1 MNSPLYLDPS
11 ADTSARVAD
20 LVSRMTLPE
29 KVGQMMQLPGT
40 GVGGVETAIGDFHI
54 GSMLHMSPENLVI
67 AGELAQNTRLRIP
80 ILIGEDCI
88 HGHSFFQG
96 ATIFPTQ
103 LGMAASFDP
112 SLLERVARVTAV
124 EVATTGIHWTFSPVL
139 CIARDLRWGR
149 VSETFGEDPHLIGEL
164 AAAMIRGYQGDGLK
178 DPTAILAT
186 AKHFVG
192 YSETQGGRDASEADI
207 SRRKLSSWFLPPFE
221 KAAREGCATFMLG
234 YQAIDGVPITIDT
247 WLLGDVLRKQ
257 WGYKGMLI
265 TDWDNV
271 GNLVREQRLFPDYA
285 HAAAAAVKAGNDM
298 IMTTPKFFDGALQ
311 AVAQGLLDEQLI
323 DQAVGRILT
332 LKFDLGL
339 FENPRLPDLDG
350 QKSVIAQPAHTE
362 LNLEATRRSLVLL
375 RNDGLLPLP
384 QTVRKIAVVGPNAD
398 DPDTQLGD
406 WAGNSGQAHWL
417 KTGHPREEITTVLDG
432 MRTLAPEGCQVAYA
446 RGADIITTGPD
457 PIGGFFPDGQPR
469 PHIAMPVDPDPAMI
483 AAAVE
488 AARGADAV
496 VAVLGDRIELVGE
509 GRSTATLDLLG
520 GQVAL
525 LDALVATGTPV
536 ILVVLAS
543 KPHVLPPSA
552 DRAAA
557 VVWAANPGLL
567 GGTAIAELIFGEIE
581 PSGRLPISW
590 PRHVGQQPT
599 YYNQIDAQHGHR
611 YADLTQEPAWVFGEG
626 LGYST
631 VEYSDLEILTPS
643 LTASETVRA
652 RVTVANTGNRAA
664 IETVQVYVRD
674 VNTSVTWADR
684 ELKSFAHVT
693 VAAGTSTVV
702 ELAVPTAACSIVTST
717 GERAVE
723 PGAFEL
729 LVGPSSRLADLL
741 VASFDIATADKATLE
756 GATS

>member
-1 MNSPLYLDPS
+1 VNIPLYLDPT
-11 ADTSARVAD
+11 AETATRVAD

-29 KVGQMMQLPGT
+29 KVGQMMQLPGNN
-40 GVGGVETAIGDFHI
+40 GVESPIRDFHV
-54 GSMLHMSPENLVI
+54 GSMLHMSPANLVA
-67 AGELAQNTRLRIP
+67 AGALAEQSRLRIP

-88 HGHSFFQG
+88 HGHSFFEG

-103 LGMAASFDP
+103 LGLAATFDP
-112 SLLERVARVTAV
+112 DLLERVGRATAI
-124 EVATTGIHWTFSPVL
+124 EVAPTGIHWTFSPVL
-139 CIARDLRWGR
+139 CITRDLRWGR

-164 AAAMIRGYQGDGLK
+164 AAAMIRGYQGDGLQ

-186 AKHFVG
+186 AKHFAG

-207 SRRKLSSWFLPPFE
+207 SRRKLASWFLPPFE

-234 YQAIDGVPITIDT
+234 YQAIDGTPITINK
-247 WLLGDVLRKQ
+247 WLLGDVLRKE
-257 WGYKGMLI
+257 WGYQGMLI

-285 HAAAAAVKAGNDM
+285 HAAAAAVQAGNDM
-298 IMTTPKFFDGALQ
+298 IMTTPKFFDGAQQ
-311 AVAQGLLDEQLI
+311 AVAQGLLDEALI

-339 FENPRLPDLDG
+339 FENPRLPDTAR
-350 QKSVIAQPAHTE
+350 QSAVIAQPAATA
-362 LNLEATRRSLVLL
+362 LNLEAARRSLVLL

-384 QTVRKIAVVGPNAD
+384 GTASKIAVIGPNAD

-417 KTGHPREEITTVLDG
+417 QTGHPRDAIVTVLDG
-432 MRTLAPEGCQVAYA
+432 LRTLAPEGCEVAYA
-446 RGADIITTGPD
+446 KGAEIITTGPD
-457 PIGGFFPDGQPR
+457 PKGEFFPDGQPR
-469 PHIAMPVDPDPAMI
+469 PDIAMPVAPDAAMI
-483 AAAVE
+483 AEAV
-488 AARGADAV
+488 ASARGADAV
-496 VAVLGDRIELVGE
+496 VAVLGDRIELIGE
-509 GRSTATLDLLG
+509 GRSTATLELLG

-525 LDALVATGTPV
+525 LDALVETGTPV

-557 VVWAANPGLL
+557 VIWAANPGLL
-567 GGTAIAELIFGEIE
+567 GGQAIAEVLFGQIE

-611 YADLTQEPAWVFGEG
+611 YADLTQEPAWVFGDG

-631 VEYSDLEILTPS
+631 VEYRDLQVLTPT
-643 LTASETVRA
+643 LTGGDILRA
-652 RVTVANTGNRAA
+652 VVTVSNTGSRDAL
-664 IETVQVYVRD
+664 ETVQVYVRD
-674 VNTSVTWADR
+674 VNTSATWADR
-684 ELKSFAHVT
+684 ELKSFAKVT
-693 VAAGTSTVV
+693 VAPGESATV
-702 ELAVPTAACSIVTST
+702 ELEVPTAACSIVTSE
-717 GERAVE
+717 GERVVE

-729 LVGPSSRLADLL
+729 LVGPTSRLADLL
-741 VASFDIATADKATLE
+741 ASPFEVAAS
-756 GATS
+756 

>member
-1 MNSPLYLDPS
+1 VTTPLYLDPS
-11 ADTSARVAD
+11 APTAARVDD
-20 LVSRMTLPE
+20 LVARMTLAE
-29 KVGQMMQLPGT
+29 KVGQMMQLPGNH
-40 GVGGVETAIGDFHI
+40 GVESPIHDFHV
-54 GSMLHMSPENLVI
+54 GSMLHMSPEHLVQ
-67 AGELAQNTRLRIP
+67 AGALAEQTRLRIP

-88 HGHSFFQG
+88 HGHSFFEG

-103 LGMAASFDP
+103 LGLAASFDP
-112 SLLERVARVTAV
+112 DLLERVGRATAV

-139 CIARDLRWGR
+139 CITRDLRWGR

-164 AAAMIRGYQGDGLK
+164 AAAMIRGYQGDGPK

-186 AKHFVG
+186 AKHFAG

-207 SRRKLSSWFLPPFE
+207 YRRKLSSWFLPPFE
-221 KAAREGCATFMLG
+221 KVAREGCATFMLG
-234 YQAIDGVPITIDT
+234 YQAIDGVPITINK
-247 WLLGDVLRKQ
+247 WLLGDVLRKE
-257 WGYKGMLI
+257 WGYTGMLV

-285 HAAAAAVKAGNDM
+285 HAAAAAVQAGNDM
-298 IMTTPKFFDGALQ
+298 IMTTPKFFEGAQQ
-311 AVAQGLLDEQLI
+311 AVTQGLLDEALI

-339 FENPRLPDLDG
+339 FEDPRLPDVERQG
-350 QKSVIAQPAHTE
+350 AVVAQPAATA
-362 LNLEATRRSLVLL
+362 LNLEAARRSLVLL
-375 RNDGLLPLP
+375 RNDGLLPLA

-417 KTGHPREEITTVLDG
+417 QTGHPRDAITTVHDG
-432 MRTLAPEGCQVAYA
+432 LKALAPAGCDVTYVK
-446 RGADIITTGPD
+446 GAEIITTGRD
-457 PIGGFFPDGQPR
+457 PIGEFFPDGQPR
-469 PHIAMPVDPDPAMI
+469 PDIAVPVAPDFAMI
-483 AAAVE
+483 AEAVE
-488 AARGADAV
+488 SARGADAV

-509 GRSTATLDLLG
+509 GRSTATLELLG
-520 GQVAL
+520 GQIAL
-525 LDALVATGTPV
+525 LDALVETGTPV

-567 GGTAIAELIFGEIE
+567 GGQAIAELLFGAIE

-611 YADLTQEPAWVFGEG
+611 YADLTQEPAWVFGDG

-631 VEYSDLEILTPS
+631 VEYRDLQILTPS

-652 RVTVANTGNRAA
+652 RVTVANTGCRDAV
-664 IETVQVYVRD
+664 ETVQVYVRD
-674 VNTSVTWADR
+674 VNTSATWADR
-684 ELKSFAHVT
+684 ELKSIAHVT
-693 VAAGTSTVV
+693 VAPGESATVDL
-702 ELAVPTAACSIVTST
+702 EVPTAACSIVTSQ
-717 GERAVE
+717 GERVIE

-729 LVGPSSRLADLL
+729 LVGPTSRLADLL
-741 VASFDIATADKATLE
+741 TAPFEVAAS
-756 GATS
+756 